1 MVNNDRR
8 AYPRTPASWP
18 VRITV
23 DDSLILGRALD
34 VSEYGLCVLLAPT
47 AALKRGQ
54 SCRVEI
60 VVDALAAFAST
71 AEIRHVGEGTV
82 GLQTTERVALP

>member
-1 MVNNDRR
+1 MVQNDRR
-8 AYPRTPASWP
+8 AYPRKPVSWP
-18 VRITV
+18 VRLTV
-23 DDSLILGRALD
+23 DESLILGRALD

-60 VVDALAAFAST
+60 VVDALEAFASS
-71 AEIRHVGEGTV
+71 AEIRHVGDGTV
-82 GLQTTERVALP
+82 GLQTSERVPLA